1 MDEQEMKEERDAWLL
16 AWGRSIRCSD
26 QRVDTMMARNEK
38 PALGTWAH
46 HAFMLDLRRGLH
58 ARTYSRVRALARPG
72 QAFGYLTHFGSMWI
86 PSSLFIMF
94 CRGVR
99 SMEPFVSV
107 VSVRRRLLFRWRMSR
122 ALARRSKRALRMRH
136 AWNRRAAPRDPME
149 FLVPSWLLNLFV
161 RSTFRRLSAH
171 LFGPPNP
178 KKTGF
183 SFRVC
188 YPTACLG
195 FDGSR
200 IGCPLSLSLARP
212 LSTWTMISSESSHH
226 WIHARAVMIRL
237 RCSASVNR
245 AGDHCS
251 SLLQHWPLAISRH
264 FTLRSYIQCGLI

>member
-1 MDEQEMKEERDAWLL
+1 MHSCSTCAADCTHVRTRAYVRSPDPAKPSDTSLTLGRCGSHLRCSSCSAVGSDRWSRLCPSPSDDDCYFGGACL
-16 AWGRSIRCSD
+16 GRSVGGC
-26 QRVDTMMARNEK
+26 M
-38 PALGTWAH
+38 P
-46 HAFMLDLRRGLH
+46 
-58 ARTYSRVRALARPG
+58 
-72 QAFGYLTHFGSMWI
+72 
-86 PSSLFIMF
+86 
-94 CRGVR
+94 
-99 SMEPFVSV
+99 
-107 VSVRRRLLFRWRMSR
+107 
-122 ALARRSKRALRMRH
+122 ARRSKRALRMRH

-161 RSTFRRLSAH
+161 RRTFRRLSAH

-212 LSTWTMISSESSHH
+212 LSIWTMISSESSHH

-251 SLLQHWPLAISRH
+251 SLLQHWPLAIWRHHRSSRCWPC
-264 FTLRSYIQCGLI
+264 TLRSSNVA